1 MCVKLTRFF
10 AAFDFSQ
17 WPTRRDKNKLT
28 RELRHNY
35 TNATATATTTTNGK
49 QPQQQQQQKQLKTKC
64 MAETQKP
71 QTAKKQLRM
80 RRVPVNNYK
89 KLVCAV
95 CVSVC
100 ANTVR
105 DT

>member
-1 MCVKLTRFF
+1 
-10 AAFDFSQ
+10 
-17 WPTRRDKNKLT
+17 
-28 RELRHNY
+28 
-35 TNATATATTTTNGK
+35 
-49 QPQQQQQQKQLKTKC
+49 